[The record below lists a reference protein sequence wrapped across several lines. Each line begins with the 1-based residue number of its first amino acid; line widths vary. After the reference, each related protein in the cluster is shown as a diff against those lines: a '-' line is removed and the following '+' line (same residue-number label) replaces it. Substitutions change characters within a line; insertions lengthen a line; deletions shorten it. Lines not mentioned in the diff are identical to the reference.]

1 MPSDRE
7 TIARNLRNARE
18 NRGLSQHAVAKKL
31 GLSRTLVAMVELGN
45 RPVTDEELLQFANV
59 YGKTFVELKGTQVS
73 EDHDPVTAA
82 LVKVAPE
89 LATDESQRLLHGV
102 LGPLMA
108 ALDLERKLDRPQR
121 AGPPSY
127 LMSSPRT
134 AGDAIEQGEHSAE
147 RERQRL
153 GLREQPIGEIADL
166 VGNQGVQVFALDLPD
181 RMSGLFVQHS
191 SVGSAIVVNAKFD
204 AVRQRLAIAHGYAH
218 AVMEPAGTGRVCMHA
233 NAKELIERRADA
245 FAGAFL
251 APAAGVDETVRWIGK
266 GQPSRQV
273 QWVFDTAT
281 ERSVRA
287 EERSTPGSQVLTYVD
302 AAWIA
307 RRFGI
312 SYRLAI
318 SRLLGLGLVSDV
330 DVKRL
335 LRPKFVELAGEWLI
349 LFRPGAAKP
358 HPAYPVSVFSDLL
371 AEWAY
376 TAVEAYRRELI
387 TKADVADEAVTL
399 SLLVPG
405 VSEAKLLEFAEAAR

>member
-1 MPSDRE
+1 MQPDRE
-7 TIARNLRNARE
+7 TIATNLRSARE

-31 GLSRTLVAMVELGN
+31 GFSRTLVAMVELGN

-121 AGPPSY
+121 VGLPTY

-181 RMSGLFVQHS
+181 RISGLFIQHS

-218 AVMEPAGTGRVCMHA
+218 AVIEPAGTGRVCMHA

-251 APAAGVDETVRWIGK
+251 APAAGVDGTVRRIGK

-302 AAWIA
+302 VAWIA

-335 LRPKFVELAGEWLI
+335 LRPKFVELAGEWLT
-349 LFRPGAAKP
+349 LFRHGAAKP

-376 TAVEAYRRELI
+376 TAVEAYRRGLI
-387 TKADVADEAVTL
+387 TKGDIADEAVTL

>member
-1 MPSDRE
+1 
-7 TIARNLRNARE
+7 
-18 NRGLSQHAVAKKL
+18 
-31 GLSRTLVAMVELGN
+31 
-45 RPVTDEELLQFANV
+45 
-59 YGKTFVELKGTQVS
+59 
-73 EDHDPVTAA
+73 
-82 LVKVAPE
+82 
-89 LATDESQRLLHGV
+89 
-102 LGPLMA
+102 
-108 ALDLERKLDRPQR
+108 
-121 AGPPSY
+121 
-127 LMSSPRT
+127 
-134 AGDAIEQGEHSAE
+134 
-147 RERQRL
+147 
-153 GLREQPIGEIADL
+153 
-166 VGNQGVQVFALDLPD
+166 
-181 RMSGLFVQHS
+181 
-191 SVGSAIVVNAKFD
+191 
-204 AVRQRLAIAHGYAH
+204 
-218 AVMEPAGTGRVCMHA
+218 MHA

-251 APAAGVDETVRWIGK
+251 APAAGVDETVRRIGK

-273 QWVFDTAT
+273 QWVFDTAA

-287 EERSTPGSQVLTYVD
+287 EQRSTPGSQMLTYVD

-318 SRLLGLGLVSDV
+318 SRLLGLGLISGI

-335 LRPKFVELAGEWLI
+335 LRPKFVELGGEWLI
-349 LFRPGAAKP
+349 LFRPGAARP